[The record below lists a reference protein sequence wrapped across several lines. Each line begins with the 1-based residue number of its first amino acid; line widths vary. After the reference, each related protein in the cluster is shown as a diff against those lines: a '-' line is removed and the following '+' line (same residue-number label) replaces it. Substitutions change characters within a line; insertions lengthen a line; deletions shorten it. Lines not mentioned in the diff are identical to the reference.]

1 MNRKLKVILIVLV
14 IACAFTAC
22 WDAQQNRKTY
32 TGEKTEDNSTIKL
45 EMSAVSDQLVQ
56 LIQTTTVLLDDYDEQ
71 ALKQIDQNVADTKAA
86 YDGKDGVSYVYEYVD
101 DSLVEIITIDMQKT
115 DLSILQEDGILC
127 FDGKNTDSVSVSS
140 SMEYLKELG
149 FSFEENR
156 LT

>member
-1 MNRKLKVILIVLV
+1 MNRKLKMILIVLM

-32 TGEKTEDNSTIKL
+32 KGEKTEDNSTITL

-56 LIQTTTVLLDDYDEQ
+56 IVQTTTVLLDDYDEQ
-71 ALKQIDQNVADTKAA
+71 ALKQIDQNMADTKAT
-86 YDGKDGVSYVYEYVD
+86 YGGKDGLIYTYEYVD
-101 DSLVEIITIDMQKT
+101 DSVIETITIDLQKA

-140 SMEYLKELG
+140 SMEYLKALG
-149 FSFEENR
+149 FIFV
-156 LT
+156 